1 MSLYAP
7 FGCNDFSQMASKVK
21 STKYLKEVVTSV
33 LFKVFQH
40 IELGGTLP
48 NAFYEAR
55 ITLIPK
61 TEKDTTRK
69 EHGISL
75 MTIHASILKYS
86 SKLNSAAY

>member
-1 MSLYAP
+1 
-7 FGCNDFSQMASKVK
+7 MASKVK
-21 STKYLKEVVTSV
+21 YTKYLKEVVTSV
-33 LFKVFQH
+33 LFKVSQH

-48 NAFYEAR
+48 NSFYEAR

-69 EHGISL
+69 EPDISL
-75 MTIHASILKYS
+75 MTIHANILKYS